1 MKLPAA
7 TLCIPAVLA
16 LLAGC
21 NSATMHPSHPHHPS
35 GPMAS
40 GRDRT
45 FSVPV
50 YGTDISPAYAA
61 ATRECQP
68 LALFPKLLRNHG
80 HRLIFECVS
89 EAPDRQP

>member
-1 MKLPAA
+1 MK
-7 TLCIPAVLA
+7 TLIVSFTVLTV
-16 LLAGC
+16 LAGC
-21 NSATMHPSHPHHPS
+21 NATNPYGPS

-50 YGTDISPAYAA
+50 YGTDASPAYAA
-61 ATRECQP
+61 ATRECQK
-68 LALFPKLLRNHG
+68 LALFPKVLRNEG
-80 HRLIFECVS
+80 SRILFECVS

>member
-1 MKLPAA
+1 MKLMPAA
-7 TLCIPAVLA
+7 LVCAAARLV
-16 LLAGC
+16 GC
-21 NSATMHPSHPHHPS
+21 DSATLPHHRS

-50 YGTDISPAYAA
+50 YGPDTSPAYAA
-61 ATRECQP
+61 ATRECQQ
-68 LALFPKLLRNHG
+68 LALFPKLLRNDG
-80 HRLIFECVS
+80 SRLVFECVS

>member
-1 MKLPAA
+1 MKTLIASAA
-7 TLCIPAVLA
+7 LIA

-21 NSATMHPSHPHHPS
+21 DSATMRPPS

-50 YGTDISPAYAA
+50 YGADSSAAHNA
-61 ATRECQP
+61 ATVECRKMM
-68 LALFPKLLRNHG
+68 LFPKLLRDDG
-80 HRLIFECVS
+80 SRLVFECVS
-89 EAPDRQP
+89 EAPGR

>member
-1 MKLPAA
+1 MK
-7 TLCIPAVLA
+7 TLIAPLTALA

-21 NSATMHPSHPHHPS
+21 NATSPHHPS

-50 YGTDISPAYAA
+50 YGTDTYQAQAA
-61 ATRECQP
+61 ATRECQR
-68 LALFPKLLRNHG
+68 LALHAKLLRHDG
-80 HRLIFECVS
+80 SRMVFECVS
-89 EAPDRQP
+89 ELPDKP

>member
-1 MKLPAA
+1 MKALIASA
-7 TLCIPAVLA
+7 TLLA

-21 NSATMHPSHPHHPS
+21 ESATTRPPS

-50 YGTDISPAYAA
+50 YGNDASPAYNA
-61 ATRECQP
+61 ATRECQK
-68 LALFPKLLRNHG
+68 LALFPKLLRNEG
-80 HRLIFECVS
+80 SRLVFECVS
-89 EAPDRQP
+89 DNPNR

>member
-1 MKLPAA
+1 MKTLIASAA
-7 TLCIPAVLA
+7 LLA

-21 NSATMHPSHPHHPS
+21 ESATTRPPS

-50 YGTDISPAYAA
+50 YGTDASPAYNA
-61 ATRECQP
+61 ATRECQK
-68 LALFPKLLRNHG
+68 LALFPKLLRNEG
-80 HRLIFECVS
+80 SRLVFECVS
-89 EAPDRQP
+89 DNPNR

>member
-1 MKLPAA
+1 MKLLFASVS
-7 TLCIPAVLA
+7 VLA

-21 NSATMHPSHPHHPS
+21 NATQPHHPS

-50 YGTDISPAYAA
+50 YGPDTSQAYATA
-61 ATRECQP
+61 SRECQR
-68 LALFPKLLRNHG
+68 LALHAKLLRNDG
-80 HRLIFECVS
+80 SRLIFECVS
-89 EAPDRQP
+89 ELPDKP

>member
-1 MKLPAA
+1 MKLTATCSVPA
-7 TLCIPAVLA
+7 ILA

-21 NSATMHPSHPHHPS
+21 NSATMHPHHPS

-50 YGTDISPAYAA
+50 YGTDTSPAYAA

-68 LALFPKLLRNHG
+68 LALFPKLLRNDG
-80 HRLIFECVS
+80 HRLVFECVS
-89 EAPDRQP
+89 DAPDRQP